1 MKSNKK
7 LVSVI
12 VPIYNVEAYLERCV
26 ISILNQ
32 TYENIEVI
40 LINDGSTDRSLDLA
54 KRLEKK
60 DKRIVLVSQD
70 NQGLS
75 AARNSGIKIARGE
88 YITFVDSDDWIDKRF
103 VEMAM
108 SYIMENKS
116 DIVSFEF
123 VNAYDMSIR
132 NKINNQYTQ
141 FDGLAG
147 DALFGQYATNFAW
160 GKVIRK
166 KLIDEFEEIFPVGR
180 HYEDIAS
187 MYKIFDRAT
196 SVTVSRNELYFY
208 FVREGSITSK
218 RELSDVQDKIITIEE
233 ICDYKFAHKYK
244 YLDYY
249 IYVKAFGAIADL
261 YKIDGLDSSVR
272 NEYLEKIYN
281 ITKKNPVKISNIRI
295 RKDLLRVILIKIR
308 KAHIVLKIKYRK

>member
-88 YITFVDSDDWIDKRF
+88 YITFVDSDEWID
-103 VEMAM
+103 
-108 SYIMENKS
+108 
-116 DIVSFEF
+116 
-123 VNAYDMSIR
+123 
-132 NKINNQYTQ
+132 
-141 FDGLAG
+141 
-147 DALFGQYATNFAW
+147 
-160 GKVIRK
+160 
-166 KLIDEFEEIFPVGR
+166 
-180 HYEDIAS
+180 
-187 MYKIFDRAT
+187 
-196 SVTVSRNELYFY
+196 
-208 FVREGSITSK
+208 
-218 RELSDVQDKIITIEE
+218 
-233 ICDYKFAHKYK
+233 
-244 YLDYY
+244 
-249 IYVKAFGAIADL
+249 
-261 YKIDGLDSSVR
+261 
-272 NEYLEKIYN
+272 
-281 ITKKNPVKISNIRI
+281 
-295 RKDLLRVILIKIR
+295 
-308 KAHIVLKIKYRK
+308 